1 MHGYGMG
8 GMWLWWLIP
17 LLLVVLI
24 YIAMSRK
31 TENGSSRTGNDAS
44 RAEEILDERL
54 ARGDIDAE
62 TYEKLKE
69 ELKKGA

>member
-17 LLLVVLI
+17 LLLVALI
-24 YIAMSRK
+24 YIALARK
-31 TENGSSRTGNDAS
+31 TGNGSSGTGHDAS

-54 ARGDIDAE
+54 AKGEIDLD
-62 TYEKLKE
+62 TYKKLKE